1 MLSYQNLNKLINT
14 MSFEH
19 PIFEAYGVELI
30 EIDKTKEKYVLSI
43 ETLKL
48 LVEKSDPNINI
59 GMVKMLKEVRTPNQK
74 DEIIQLD
81 GKYYRVACNL
91 ALLTPEMQKDF
102 DKTYKQTINQLK
114 KAVKDYEK
122 ILKKQQKEKI
132 KAARS
137 IQL

>member
-14 MSFEH
+14 MSLEH

-30 EIDKTKEKYVLSI
+30 EIDKTKEKYVLSV